1 MALNSTVYIFTVR
14 LADADRGVYETLELR
29 LARHPSES
37 PEFLVTRLLAYCLEH
52 AEGLSFSKGGLSD
65 PDQPAL
71 AVRDLTGQ
79 LQAWIEVGSPEALRL
94 HKASKAAARVAV
106 YPYRDLETWL
116 NRLAGEKI
124 HRAEAIE
131 VLVFDRALLTA
142 FVSRLERRMDL
153 DLSISDRVLY
163 ATLGEETLTGAVE
176 SRRIAARA

>member
-37 PEFLVTRLLAYCLEH
+37 PEFLATRLLAYCAEH
-52 AEGLSFSKGGLSD
+52 CEGLSFSKGGLSD

-94 HKASKAAARVAV
+94 HKASKAAGRVAV
-106 YPYRDLETWL
+106 YPYRDVDTWL
-116 NRLAGEKI
+116 NRIAGEKI
-124 HRAEAIE
+124 HRAEAVEII
-131 VLVFDRALLTA
+131 VIDRALLGA
-142 FVSRLERRMDL
+142 FVAQLERRMDL
-153 DLSISDRVLY
+153 DVSISDRVVYL
-163 ATLGEETLTGAVE
+163 TIGGDTLTGTME
-176 SRRIAARA
+176 SRTIGR